1 MRRTHTVPTHAGEVR
16 DRFSLGLTAPQWLS
30 LAAAAAA
37 GAWVYLHVPLP
48 LVPRL
53 ALVAALALAGLAL
66 ALIRPGGLSLPAYL
80 AVRLTY
86 ALTPRRVVWQRT
98 GLVIPPSPRTRSRV
112 GRGRGRRGPHQG
124 GRR

>member
-1 MRRTHTVPTHAGEVR
+1 MRRTHMVPTHAGEVR

-48 LVPRL
+48 LAP
-53 ALVAALALAGLAL
+53 VAALALTGLAL
-66 ALIRPGGLSLPAYL
+66 ALIRPAGLSLPAYMTLRL
-80 AVRLTY
+80 AYT
-86 ALTPRRVVWQRT
+86 LTPRRVVWQRS
-98 GLVIPPSPRTRSRV
+98 GLVIPPSPHPRPRV
-112 GRGRGRRGPHQG
+112 SGTSGRRAPRRG

>member
-1 MRRTHTVPTHAGEVR
+1 MRRSHPVPTHAGEVQ

-30 LAAAAAA
+30 LAGAAAA

-48 LVPRL
+48 LAPRL

-66 ALIRPGGLSLPAYL
+66 ALLRPAGLSLPAYL
-80 AVRLTY
+80 ALRLAY
-86 ALTPRRVVWQRT
+86 ALTPGRIVWQRS
-98 GLVIPPSPRTRSRV
+98 GLVIPPSPHPRPRASGTPGWRAP
-112 GRGRGRRGPHQG
+112 RRG